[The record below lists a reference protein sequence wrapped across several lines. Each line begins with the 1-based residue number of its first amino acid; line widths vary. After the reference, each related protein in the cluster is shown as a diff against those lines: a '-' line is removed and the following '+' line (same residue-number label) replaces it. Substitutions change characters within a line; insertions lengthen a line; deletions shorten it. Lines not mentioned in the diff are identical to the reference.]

1 MIRPEWRE
9 RERVAFDFIAFWK
22 DSPALVLLHNARR
35 NFAEEKKIFFP
46 ENLDIHNESAGKL
59 GRKDFF

>member
-1 MIRPEWRE
+1 MEKE

-35 NFAEEKKIFFP
+35 NFAEEK
-46 ENLDIHNESAGKL
+46 
-59 GRKDFF
+59 